1 LEERHAFGVT
11 RGPLRSRLE
20 AKERDPSTERSK
32 NLELMVELKRLEVG
46 SFENNCYIL
55 TCPETRESVIIDP
68 AAEGERILEEVKGTK
83 VKYILITHGHMD
95 HIGALEEVQ
104 AATRAPV
111 GIHEQDARALR
122 QKSDFFLRGGEM
134 LNIGDISLKV
144 LYTPGHSPGA
154 VCFLTGKIL
163 FSGDTIFPN
172 GPGNTAIPRA
182 DDQEILRSIHSQIFT
197 LPDDT
202 IIYPGHGLETTV
214 GREKKT
220 SFYPLPGIAGRRT

>member
-1 LEERHAFGVT
+1 MLLSFSPILVPFLIPPQKILLEM
-11 RGPLRSRLE
+11 
-20 AKERDPSTERSK
+20 K
-32 NLELMVELKRLEVG
+32 VELKRLEVG
-46 SFENNCYIL
+46 SFENNCYLLIS
-55 TCPETRESVIIDP
+55 PQSRESVIIDP

-104 AATRAPV
+104 DATRAPV

-122 QKSDFFLRGGEM
+122 KKPDFFLRGGQT
-134 LNIGDISLKV
+134 LKIGDISLEV
-144 LYTPGHSPGA
+144 LHTPGHSPGA

-182 DDQEILRSIHSQIFT
+182 DYQEILRSIHSQIFI

-214 GREKKT
+214 GREKAT
-220 SFYPLPGIAGRRT
+220 SFYPLPENDGRRP

>member
-1 LEERHAFGVT
+1 MNEH
-11 RGPLRSRLE
+11 
-20 AKERDPSTERSK
+20 STFW
-32 NLELMVELKRLEVG
+32 ELTVEMKRLEVG

-55 TCPETRESVIIDP
+55 TCPETGESAVIDP
-68 AAEGERILEEVKGTK
+68 AAEGEKILRAVKGTR

-104 AATRAPV
+104 EATRAPV
-111 GIHEQDARALR
+111 GIHREDARALR
-122 QKSDFFLRGGEM
+122 RKADFFLKDGQTLAVGS
-134 LNIGDISLKV
+134 IPLKT
-144 LYTPGHSPGA
+144 LHTPGHSPGA

-172 GPGNTAIPRA
+172 GPGNTAIPRS
-182 DDQEILRSIHSQIFT
+182 DFQEILRSIHSKIFT

-214 GREKKT
+214 GREKGT
-220 SFYPLPGIAGRRT
+220 SFYPFPQKTAGEN